1 MPQGSP
7 KSVTAVNRP
16 VTLSTNFSRNAPT
29 LTRQRTWTNE
39 NIRTNTAPTQSRR
52 GHNDGSQNRGS
63 RGGINKRKKRR
74 KSRRK
79 KRRKSRKSKKRRRRR
94 TKRRR
99 RR

>member
-7 KSVTAVNRP
+7 KSVSAVNRP
-16 VTLSTNFSRNAPT
+16 VTLTTDYARMAPT
-29 LTRQRTWTNE
+29 AQRQHTWTNL
-39 NIRTNTAPTQSRR
+39 NTAPTQSRR
-52 GHNDGSQNRGS
+52 GHNDGSQSRS
-63 RGGINKRKKRR
+63 TRGGINKRKKRR

>member
-16 VTLSTNFSRNAPT
+16 VTLSTNYSRNAPT
-29 LTRQRTWTNE
+29 LTRQHTWTNV
-39 NIRTNTAPTQSRR
+39 NTAPTQSRR

>member
-7 KSVTAVNRP
+7 KSITAVNRP

-29 LTRQRTWTNE
+29 LTRQHTWTNF
-39 NIRTNTAPTQSRR
+39 NTAPTQSRR
-52 GHNDGSQNRGS
+52 GHNDGSQSRS
-63 RGGINKRKKRR
+63 TRGGINKRKKRR